1 MKSFLMAL
9 IPVCCLAVFVG
20 CGETA
25 SETVVTDAAE
35 PAAPA
40 VEVANTVCPIMG
52 NEIDLTSLNEDT
64 LVEWNGK
71 KVAFCCP
78 PCNEKW
84 VALTDDERAE
94 KLANP
99 PSHGE

>member
-1 MKSFLMAL
+1 MRISLATAL
-9 IPVCCLAVFVG
+9 PGIMLAVLIG
-20 CGETA
+20 CGESQPAT
-25 SETVVTDAAE
+25 STVATTEAAE
-35 PAAPA
+35 PA

-52 NEIDLTSLNEDT
+52 NEIDLTAVSAET

-78 PCNEKW
+78 PCNDEW
-84 VALTDDERAE
+84 VKLTDAERADR
-94 KLANP
+94 LANP